1 MALCFDIIKVIEVT
15 MDMPTIDFRFINFEV
30 RQKRIRITSMLIK
43 GLTLLLATAWAS
55 VADSLKSLSH
65 RSRTC
70 ELKMGTIAIFGGTG
84 QTGRECVYQALK
96 ANNKVVVLARNPAKM
111 VVPPGSGGRF
121 ADEPLRDKNL
131 LIVQGDVTNQED
143 VNKVFAVAPEIS
155 GVIVALGGKTKD
167 VGPTMLTDGTR
178 NIIRAMRE
186 KSKAKRI
193 AVMTSIGAGD
203 SEKQAPLV
211 FKALMF
217 TVMRGIFADKNNQEQ
232 LFLSPSGPGRD
243 LE

>member
-1 MALCFDIIKVIEVT
+1 MA
-15 MDMPTIDFRFINFEV
+15 
-30 RQKRIRITSMLIK
+30 
-43 GLTLLLATAWAS
+43 
-55 VADSLKSLSH
+55 
-65 RSRTC
+65 
-70 ELKMGTIAIFGGTG
+70 TIAVFGGTG

-96 ANNKVVVLARNPAKM
+96 AGNKVVVLARNPAKM
-111 VVPPGSGGRF
+111 VVPAGSGGRF

-131 LIVQGDVTNQED
+131 LIVQGDVTKQDD
-143 VNKVFAVAPEIS
+143 VNKVFDVAPDIS

-167 VGPTMLTDGTR
+167 VGPSMLTDGTR
-178 NIIRAMRE
+178 NVIRAMKE

-217 TVMRGIFADKNNQEQ
+217 TVMRGIFADKNNQEK